1 MLKFQCSVVPTLYC
15 SLTPM
20 PIDSGSV
27 IALLTIAEVA
37 ELLRISEPGVRRLQQ
52 RRAIPF
58 IKVGGSVR
66 FSKQDVA
73 SYLERHRVGSIGQ

>member
-1 MLKFQCSVVPTLYC
+1 
-15 SLTPM
+15 M

-27 IALLTIAEVA
+27 FELLTIAEVA
-37 ELLRISEPGVRRLQQ
+37 EVLKISEPGMRRLQQ

-66 FSKQDVA
+66 FSKRDVA
-73 SYLERHRVGSIGQ
+73 AYLERNRVESIGQ

>member
-1 MLKFQCSVVPTLYC
+1 
-15 SLTPM
+15 M

-27 IALLTIAEVA
+27 IELLTIAEVA
-37 ELLRISEPGVRRLQQ
+37 ELLKISGPGVRRLQQ

-66 FSKQDVA
+66 FSRRDVA
-73 SYLERHRVGSIGQ
+73 SYLERNRVESIAQ